1 MIFFFNSD
9 GTLFRSVPENVY
21 QGSNNVNKLYV
32 VAPFASSSAVTVAF
46 RLPNGKVTTP
56 ALCKLEG
63 ATGELQG
70 YIDEYSQLGLYVW
83 SLSIP
88 NWVTNY
94 AGNVTAQFRVVGSDN
109 TLLAT
114 SSAQF
119 PVIQG
124 VAPTTPA
131 TADLSSILSQFSA
144 LLAAWQEFQE
154 EINATVAGYYE
165 RNAII
170 AVMTVESP
178 NLTVQLGTG
187 TLTLD
192 RIEWGDG
199 TTDTEFSHTY
209 TAAGT
214 YIVKIYATAWTYN
227 DDADKGVF
235 DECVALDAVYLPDNL
250 PAIPDYA
257 FYGCTYLKK
266 IEFAN
271 NTSIGQGAFQNI
283 SAPDTPE
290 LTSID
295 LPNTIESIGASAFSL
310 SGVSKVFYKG
320 TKTEFD
326 AISGLS
332 GAGFDTSVK
341 FYYLD
346 DGIETQNAADI
357 ATIKS
362 YIPSGTSAS
371 NQLQNA
377 SQVSATAS
385 AETADIRAVIPSGT
399 TSENKL
405 QNASQVAATIADT
418 PYLSTEKTTA
428 QTIVS
433 DLTIGTAGTPKDV
446 VITGDLTVQG
456 TTTTEDVHTVQSEN
470 TLIVTNYSDSGSTP
484 TGYTGVVAIIG
495 TKDGSG
501 NYPAMAVGV
510 YDPTTLTHDSL
521 KLGRGTYKNGVFTS
535 GGSMQSLATRS
546 DSIPNGSVPKWN
558 GSQYTFDDSGLA
570 YNNIVTKSGNNN
582 FTGLNS
588 FLVDNAADY
597 FVIQGQEAWDSLSYK
612 MESGGTG
619 SDDAIV
625 TIEYDNA
632 YSGASYT
639 WTFPKATGTLAYS
652 SSGDNANVD
661 TALSGKVDKTT
672 TAYKVYGTN
681 SSGAQTLYNL
691 AYTPIAADA
700 IVLTSSNGR
709 VHVGTPTAD
718 NDATT
723 KLYVDSNLPT
733 LQDWTV

>member
-56 ALCKLEG
+56 ALCALQP
-63 ATGELQG
+63 ATSELQG

-83 SLSIP
+83 ALSIP

-170 AVMTVESP
+170 AVMTVEST
-178 NLTVQLGTG
+178 NLTVALGEN

-227 DDADKGVF
+227 DDDDLGVF
-235 DECVALDAVYLPDNL
+235 DECYALDAVYLPDNL

-283 SAPDTPE
+283 SAPDTPA

-295 LPNTIESIGASAFSL
+295 LPNTITSIGENAFAYSD
-310 SGVSKVFYKG
+310 VIKVYYKG

-332 GAGFDTSVK
+332 NAGFDTNAK

-362 YIPSGTSAS
+362 YIPDGTSAS
-371 NQLQNA
+371 NKLQNA
-377 SQVSATAS
+377 TQVSTTATNIA
-385 AETADIRAVIPSGT
+385 ATEVADIRAVIPSGT

-405 QNASQVAATIADT
+405 QNESQVADAIAAT

-428 QTIVS
+428 QAIAS
-433 DLTIGTAGTPKDV
+433 DLTVGSAGTPKDV

-470 TLIVTNYSDSGSTP
+470 TLIVTNYSDEGSTP

-558 GSQYTFDDSGLA
+558 ASQYTFDDSGIV
-570 YNNIVTKSGNNN
+570 YNNIATLNGNQTFTGNKSFGGSSKYITLIGNAEGIAFSGSSLDFYELRHPETVGNN
-582 FTGLNS
+582 
-588 FLVDNAADY
+588 
-597 FVIQGQEAWDSLSYK
+597 
-612 MESGGTG
+612 
-619 SDDAIV
+619 
-625 TIEYDNA
+625 EYYLYLPAGN
-632 YSGASYT
+632 
-639 WTFPKATGTLAYS
+639 GTLAYS
-652 SSGDNANVD
+652 ATGSNANVD
-661 TALSGKVDKTT
+661 TALGNKVDKSS
-672 TAYKVYGTN
+672 TASIVYVT
-681 SSGAQTLYNL
+681 SGSGQQSTKSY
-691 AYTPIAADA
+691 
-700 IVLTSSNGR
+700 
-709 VHVGTPTAD
+709 
-718 NDATT
+718 ATT
-723 KLYVDSNLPT
+723 NVGDIPVYRDSGGGSSQPNGYLVTHDPANPYHAATRNYVDSNLPT